1 MNKIKITIKEGI
13 ECLIKINNRRLMEAG
28 IKISKIPRKK
38 KSLAA
43 TRLLT
48 PKKRG
53 KCLCNQS

>member
-1 MNKIKITIKEGI
+1 MNKIKIKIAEGI

-28 IKISKIPRKK
+28 IKIRKIPRKK
-38 KSLAA
+38 KSPAA

-53 KCLCNQS
+53 NCPCNQL